1 MFNCKAECSDL
12 NNCKAE
18 SLLLSRMFRF
28 DQLYSSS
35 LSLLSCSLLQ
45 RVVRLLVS
53 AAAGYCGLPRLR
65 CLRAGRRWGRTVDSL
80 SATGWS
86 SSSCNIRYSRVR
98 LPICVDEVMAAAWSW
113 SKFSQALP
121 RLSGALLWCH
131 RRACGG
137 MYRSFRLL
145 CFFFLEAS
153 GLFCSLAPSL

>member
-113 SKFSQALP
+113 SKFSLVLCSGVIGELVEVCIGVSGCCAFSSWKLVASFAL
-121 RLSGALLWCH
+121 
-131 RRACGG
+131 
-137 MYRSFRLL
+137 
-145 CFFFLEAS
+145 
-153 GLFCSLAPSL
+153 